1 MLYPAVEGTWAVAAW
16 LVGRL
21 VGRRRTCTT
30 EWRSNGSGSIL
41 VVAPHPDDETL
52 GAGGAIACH
61 AAAGDDVTVAIV
73 TDGRASRAGGLDP
86 DATARVRA
94 EEVRA
99 AASALTV
106 SRVVPLGLPEG
117 EWVPGEAADRLRPL
131 VASARVVYAPPIVDF
146 HPEHAKVAR
155 VLGGLVRPDQVVRVY
170 ELGVPLTPLL
180 ANCVLDVGSF
190 GEQKARAVAAYRT
203 QRLAAAPLARLN
215 RYRAAYYGLD
225 AAEAFWQL
233 PGDAYSRVMAAANWR
248 GDRAPFR
255 GIRQRPFTDPL
266 AALVGLRRRMAL
278 RRAATAR

>member
-117 EWVPGEAADRLRPL
+117 EWVPGEAADRLRPRGSSTRPRSSTSIRSMQKSP
-131 VASARVVYAPPIVDF
+131 AS
-146 HPEHAKVAR
+146 
-155 VLGGLVRPDQVVRVY
+155 
-170 ELGVPLTPLL
+170 
-180 ANCVLDVGSF
+180 S
-190 GEQKARAVAAYRT
+190 AVWCGR
-203 QRLAAAPLARLN
+203 
-215 RYRAAYYGLD
+215 
-225 AAEAFWQL
+225 
-233 PGDAYSRVMAAANWR
+233 
-248 GDRAPFR
+248 
-255 GIRQRPFTDPL
+255 IRSCGCTSWACR
-266 AALVGLRRRMAL
+266 
-278 RRAATAR
+278 